1 MANIVTVISF
11 LLVPAL
17 MIFLCVKFK
26 ALNKLGIVLLC
37 YIVGMVAGNL
47 GILPHSFSTPS
58 ATNLT
63 VTADESLQAEAFSV
77 DILGYGG
84 EVVETVELNAENS
97 WSATVKAPYE
107 TDEQDAIS
115 YTVENEGVS
124 LTASAGDS
132 TLSLLQSVTICIA
145 LPLVLFSLDI
155 KKFFTVAKKGMLC
168 MLLACISI
176 IVITFILHLIFRS
189 STENSAQYAAGAVAV
204 YTGGTVNFGSIRNA
218 IGISNNDY
226 IVFNTYD
233 SVVSVIYI
241 FFLSTVGRKFFIKVM
256 RMKPFEQ
263 NSNDT
268 SAIDSATIDESVYT
282 YKEILQKKNIPGLL
296 AALGLSAVI
305 FGISYALNILVSMY
319 NPSLGMTVMMLSI
332 TTLGIAFSFIKKV
345 RNIKKTFQ
353 LGMYIIYAFCFS
365 VAASADF
372 KALLNF
378 SLPIFCY
385 VFVSIV
391 ASLLLHAFLS
401 KLFRIDTDT
410 MIITSVSAVCSPP
423 FVPAVAASL
432 NNNAILV
439 SGLATG
445 VVGYAV
451 GNYLGN
457 AIYFIYNMI

>member
-1 MANIVTVISF
+1 MANILTVILF
-11 LLVPAL
+11 MLVPAL

-37 YIVGMVAGNL
+37 YIVGMVVGNL

-58 ATNLT
+58 VTNLT
-63 VTADESLQAEAFSV
+63 ITADESLRSEAFCV

-84 EVVETVELNAENS
+84 EIVETVELNAENS

-107 TDEQDAIS
+107 TDEQETIGYS
-115 YTVENEGVS
+115 VENEGVS

-132 TLSLLQSVTICIA
+132 TLSLLQSITICIA

-176 IVITFILHLIFRS
+176 IVVTFILHLVFRS

-218 IGISNNDY
+218 IGITNNDY

-233 SVVSVIYI
+233 SVVSVLYI
-241 FFLSTVGRKFFIKVM
+241 FFLSTIGRKFFIKVM
-256 RMKPFEQ
+256 RMKPFEH
-263 NSNDT
+263 NSDDA

-332 TTLGIAFSFIKKV
+332 TTLGIAFSFIKKI
-345 RNIKKTFQ
+345 RNIRKTFQ

-385 VFVSIV
+385 VFVSII
-391 ASLLLHAFLS
+391 AGLLLHAFLS

-410 MIITSVSAVCSPP
+410 MIITSVSAICSPP

-457 AIYFIYNMI
+457 AVYFIYNLI

>member
-1 MANIVTVISF
+1 MVDILTVIAF
-11 LLVPAL
+11 MAVPAL

-37 YIVGMVAGNL
+37 YIIGMVIGNIGL
-47 GILPHSFSTPS
+47 LPHSFSTPVV
-58 ATNLT
+58 TNLT
-63 VTADESLQAEAFSV
+63 ITMPEENRDKAISV
-77 DILGYGG
+77 DVLDSSGN
-84 EVVETVELNAENS
+84 VVETVSLNEENEWTAS
-97 WSATVKAPYE
+97 VKAPYE
-107 TDEQDAIS
+107 NDKQESIT
-115 YTVENEGVS
+115 YTVSEENAL
-124 LTASAGDS
+124 LTASPGDS
-132 TLSLLQSVTICIA
+132 TLSLLQSITICIA

-155 KKFFTVAKKGMLC
+155 KKFFKVAKKGVLC
-168 MLLACISI
+168 MGLACISI
-176 IVITFILHLIFRS
+176 MVVTFILHLIFRGT
-189 STENSAQYAAGAVAV
+189 TENSAQYAAGAVAV

-233 SVVSVIYI
+233 SVVSVLYI
-241 FFLSTVGRKFFIKVM
+241 FFLSTIGRRFFIKVM
-256 RMKPFEQ
+256 KMKPFEKVE
-263 NSNDT
+263 NSSDE
-268 SAIDSATIDESVYT
+268 IDSATIDESVYT

-296 AALGLSAVI
+296 GALGLSALI
-305 FGISYALNILVSMY
+305 FGISYALNMVVSMF

-332 TTLGIAFSFIKKV
+332 TTLGIAFSFIKKI
-345 RNIKKTFQ
+345 RNIRKTFQ

-385 VFVSIV
+385 VVVSII
-391 ASLLLHAFLS
+391 AGLLLHAFLS
-401 KLFRIDTDT
+401 KLFKIDTDT

-423 FVPAVAASL
+423 FVPAVANSL
-432 NNNAILV
+432 KNNDILV

-445 VVGYAV
+445 VIGYAV

-457 AIYFIYNMI
+457 AVYFLYNLI

>member
-1 MANIVTVISF
+1 MLNIITVLLF
-11 LLVPAL
+11 LAVPAL

-37 YIVGMVAGNL
+37 YIVGMVIGNL
-47 GILPHSFSTPS
+47 GLLPHSFTTPS
-58 ATNLT
+58 VTNVT
-63 VTADESLQAEAFSV
+63 VSLDGQLQQETVV
-77 DILGYGG
+77 DVLDNEGA
-84 EVVETVELNAENS
+84 VVETVTLNAENG
-97 WSATVKAPYE
+97 WTQTVKLPYE
-107 TDEQDAIS
+107 NADKVAIN
-115 YTVENEGVS
+115 Y
-124 LTASAGDS
+124 TASDENAVITASQGDS
-132 TLSLLQSVTICIA
+132 TLSLLQSITICLA

-155 KKFFTVAKKGMLC
+155 RKFFKVAKKGMLC
-168 MLLACISI
+168 MLLAGVS
-176 IVITFILHLIFRS
+176 VVLVTFVLHLIFRT
-189 STENSAQYAAGAVAV
+189 STENSAQYAAGAVSV

-226 IVFNTYD
+226 IIFNTYD

-241 FFLSTVGRKFFIKVM
+241 FFLSTIGRKFFIKVFK
-256 RMKPFEQ
+256 MKPFES
-263 NSNDT
+263 NS
-268 SAIDSATIDESVYT
+268 SASDSIDSATIDESVYT
-282 YKEILQKKNIPGLL
+282 YKELLYKKNIPGLL
-296 AALGLSAVI
+296 VAVGLSAVI
-305 FGISYALNILVSMY
+305 FGISYALNILVSTV

-345 RNIKKTFQ
+345 REIRKTFQ

-372 KALLNF
+372 RALLNF

-385 VFVSIV
+385 VCVTIV
-391 ASLLLHAFLS
+391 IGLLVHAFLS
-401 KLFRIDTDT
+401 KLFKIDADT

-457 AIYFIYNMI
+457 AVYYLYSLI

>member
-1 MANIVTVISF
+1 MLNILTVLLF
-11 LLVPAL
+11 LAVPAL

-37 YIVGMVAGNL
+37 YIVGMVIGNL
-47 GILPHSFSTPS
+47 GMLPHSFTTPS
-58 ATNLT
+58 VTN
-63 VTADESLQAEAFSV
+63 VSVSVAEQAGDAVDV
-77 DILGYGG
+77 DILGADGA
-84 EVVETVELNAENS
+84 VVETVTLNAENG
-97 WSATVKAPYE
+97 WKQTVKLPYE
-107 TDEQDAIS
+107 DADKNAIS
-115 YTVENEGVS
+115 YTASNENAV

-132 TLSLLQSVTICIA
+132 TLSLLQSITICLA

-155 KKFFTVAKKGMLC
+155 RKFFKVAKKGMLC
-168 MLLACISI
+168 MLLAGVS
-176 IVITFILHLIFRS
+176 VVLVTMVLHLIFRT

-241 FFLSTVGRKFFIKVM
+241 FFLSTIGRKFFLKVFRM
-256 RMKPFEQ
+256 RPFEQ
-263 NSNDT
+263 NS
-268 SAIDSATIDESVYT
+268 SASGAIDSTTIDESVYT
-282 YKEILQKKNIPGLL
+282 YKEILYKKNIPGLL
-296 AALGLSAVI
+296 AAFGLSAVI
-305 FGISYALNILVSMY
+305 FGISYALNMLVSTF

-332 TTLGIAFSFIKKV
+332 TTLGIAFSFV
-345 RNIKKTFQ
+345 RKIREIRKTFQ

-385 VFVSIV
+385 VCVTIVIGLFV
-391 ASLLLHAFLS
+391 HALLS
-401 KLFRIDTDT
+401 KLFKIDVDT

-457 AIYFIYNMI
+457 AIYFLYSMI

>member
-1 MANIVTVISF
+1 MANIITVVLF

-17 MIFLCVKFK
+17 MIALCVKFN

-37 YIVGMVAGNL
+37 YLVGMIVGNL
-47 GILPHSFSTPS
+47 GVLPQSFSTP
-58 ATNLT
+58 AVTNIT
-63 VTADESLQAEAFSV
+63 VTAKEELTKPLTVDVLLPDGTFVEAVTLSVDNGYTNTVKLPYTNENKEVIQYTLSDESAL
-77 DILGYGG
+77 
-84 EVVETVELNAENS
+84 
-97 WSATVKAPYE
+97 
-107 TDEQDAIS
+107 
-115 YTVENEGVS
+115 
-124 LTASAGDS
+124 LTSSPGDS
-132 TLSLLQSVTICIA
+132 TLSLLQSITICIA

-155 KKFFTVAKKGMLC
+155 RKFFKVAKKGVLC
-168 MLLACISI
+168 MGLACLSI
-176 IVITFILHLIFRS
+176 IVVTFILHLIFRGS
-189 STENSAQYAAGAVAV
+189 AENSAQYAAGAVAV

-233 SVVSVIYI
+233 SVVSVLYI

-256 RMKPFEQ
+256 GMKPFKA
-263 NSNDT
+263 DD
-268 SAIDSATIDESVYT
+268 SATDEIDSAAIDESVYT

-296 AALGLSAVI
+296 GALGISVLI
-305 FGISYALNILVSMY
+305 FGISYALNIVVSMF

-332 TTLGIAFSFIKKV
+332 TTLGIACSFIKKI
-345 RNIKKTFQ
+345 REIRKTFQ

-378 SLPIFCY
+378 SLPIFSY
-385 VFVSIV
+385 VVVGILG
-391 ASLLLHAFLS
+391 SLLLHAFLS
-401 KLFRIDTDT
+401 KCFKIDADT
-410 MIITSVSAVCSPP
+410 MIITSVSAICSPP
-423 FVPAVAASL
+423 FVPAVANSL

-445 VVGYAV
+445 VIGYAV

-457 AIYFIYNMI
+457 IVYFLYSLI

>member
-1 MANIVTVISF
+1 MLNIITVLLF
-11 LLVPAL
+11 LAVPAL

-37 YIVGMVAGNL
+37 YIVGMVIGNL
-47 GILPHSFSTPS
+47 GMLPHSFTTPS
-58 ATNLT
+58 VTN
-63 VTADESLQAEAFSV
+63 VSVSVAEQAGESVDV
-77 DILGYGG
+77 DILGADGA
-84 EVVETVELNAENS
+84 VVGTVTLNADNG
-97 WSATVKAPYE
+97 WTQTVKLPYE
-107 TDEQDAIS
+107 DAEKNAIS
-115 YTVENEGVS
+115 YTASDENAV

-132 TLSLLQSVTICIA
+132 TLSLLQSITICLA

-155 KKFFTVAKKGMLC
+155 RKFFKVAKKGMLC
-168 MLLACISI
+168 MLLACVS
-176 IVITFILHLIFRS
+176 VILVTMVLHLIFRT

-241 FFLSTVGRKFFIKVM
+241 FFLSTIGRKFFLKVFKM
-256 RMKPFEQ
+256 RPFDQER
-263 NSNDT
+263 SST
-268 SAIDSATIDESVYT
+268 GVIDSATIDESVYT
-282 YKEILQKKNIPGLL
+282 YKEILYKKNIPGLL

-305 FGISYALNILVSMY
+305 FGVSYALNMLVSSF
-319 NPSLGMTVMMLSI
+319 NPGLGMTVMMLSI
-332 TTLGIAFSFIKKV
+332 TTLGIAFSFVKKI
-345 RNIKKTFQ
+345 REIRKTFQ

-385 VFVSIV
+385 VCVSIV
-391 ASLLLHAFLS
+391 AGLLIHALLS
-401 KLFRIDTDT
+401 KLFKIDVDT

-439 SGLATG
+439 SGLASG

-457 AIYFIYNMI
+457 AVYFLYSMI

>member
-1 MANIVTVISF
+1 MLNIITVLLFMA
-11 LLVPAL
+11 VPAL

-37 YIVGMVAGNL
+37 YIVGMVIGNL
-47 GILPHSFSTPS
+47 GLLPHSFNTPS
-58 ATNLT
+58 VTN
-63 VTADESLQAEAFSV
+63 VSVSIAEQAEEAVDV
-77 DILGYGG
+77 DILGADG
-84 EVVETVELNAENS
+84 EVVETLTLNAENG
-97 WSATVKAPYE
+97 WTQTVKLPYE
-107 TDEQDAIS
+107 DENENAIN
-115 YTVENEGVS
+115 YTVSDENAV

-132 TLSLLQSVTICIA
+132 TLSLLQSITICLA

-155 KKFFTVAKKGMLC
+155 RKFFKVAKKGMLC
-168 MLLACISI
+168 MLLAGVS
-176 IVITFILHLIFRS
+176 VVLVTFVLHLIFRS
-189 STENSAQYAAGAVAV
+189 SSEHSAQYAAGAVAV

-241 FFLSTVGRKFFIKVM
+241 FFLSTIGRKFFLKAFK
-256 RMKPFEQ
+256 MKPFEQ
-263 NSNDT
+263 DDSA
-268 SAIDSATIDESVYT
+268 SAAIDSTTIDESVFT
-282 YKEILQKKNIPGLL
+282 YKEILYKKNIPGLL

-305 FGISYALNILVSMY
+305 FGISYALNLLVSSF

-332 TTLGIAFSFIKKV
+332 TTLGIAFSFINKV
-345 RNIKKTFQ
+345 REIRKTFQ

-385 VFVSIV
+385 VCVTIV
-391 ASLLLHAFLS
+391 VGLMVHALLS
-401 KLFRIDTDT
+401 KLFKIDVDT

-423 FVPAVAASL
+423 FVPAVVASL

-457 AIYFIYNMI
+457 AVYLLYSMI

>member
-1 MANIVTVISF
+1 MINILTVLIFMA
-11 LLVPAL
+11 VPSL

-37 YIVGMVAGNL
+37 YILGMVIGNIGL
-47 GILPHSFSTPS
+47 LPHSFSTPS
-58 ATNLT
+58 VTNLT
-63 VTADESLQAEAFSV
+63 VTLPEEYRENEVTMDVLDSKGTFQSV
-77 DILGYGG
+77 
-84 EVVETVELNAENS
+84 TLNSENN
-97 WSATVKAPYE
+97 WTATVKAPYE
-107 TDEQDAIS
+107 NSEKETITYSLSDERAVI
-115 YTVENEGVS
+115 
-124 LTASAGDS
+124 TASAGDS
-132 TLSLLQSVTICIA
+132 TLSLLQSITICIA

-168 MLLACISI
+168 MLLACISV
-176 IVITFILHLIFRS
+176 IVVTFILHLIFRA

-233 SVVSVIYI
+233 SVVSVLYI
-241 FFLSTVGRKFFIKVM
+241 FFLSTIGRKFFIKVM
-256 RMKPFEQ
+256 KMRPFEK
-263 NSNDT
+263 NDDDA

-282 YKEILQKKNIPGLL
+282 YKEILQKRNIPGLL
-296 AALGLSAVI
+296 AALGLSVLI
-305 FGISYALNILVSMY
+305 FGVSYGLNMLVSMF
-319 NPSLGMTVMMLSI
+319 NAGLGMTVMMLSI
-332 TTLGIAFSFIKKV
+332 TTLGIAFSFVKKI
-345 RNIKKTFQ
+345 REIRKTFQ

-385 VFVSIV
+385 VVVSIV
-391 ASLLLHAFLS
+391 AGLLLHAFLS
-401 KLFRIDTDT
+401 KLFKIDTDT

-457 AIYFIYNMI
+457 VVYFLYNLI

>member
-1 MANIVTVISF
+1 MVNILTVLLFMA
-11 LLVPAL
+11 VPAL

-37 YIVGMVAGNL
+37 YIVGMVIGNL
-47 GILPHSFSTPS
+47 GILPHSFGTPS
-58 ATNLT
+58 VTNVT
-63 VTADESLQAEAFSV
+63 VSLQEHTAEKSV
-77 DILGYGG
+77 DILDANG
-84 EVVETVELNAENS
+84 ETVGSVILNKEND
-97 WSATVKAPYE
+97 WTQTVKLPYE
-107 TDEQDAIS
+107 DANQS
-115 YTVENEGVS
+115 AVNYTVSDENAV

-168 MLLACISI
+168 MLLACVSV
-176 IVITFILHLIFRS
+176 IVVTFVLHLVFRS

-233 SVVSVIYI
+233 SVVSVLYI
-241 FFLSTVGRKFFIKVM
+241 FFLSTIGRKFFVKVM
-256 RMKPFEQ
+256 RMHPFES
-263 NSNDT
+263 NSDDA
-268 SAIDSATIDESVYT
+268 SDIDSATIDESVYT
-282 YKEILQKKNIPGLL
+282 YKEILLKKNIPGLL

-305 FGISYALNILVSMY
+305 FGISYVLNMLVSMF

-332 TTLGIAFSFIKKV
+332 TTLGIAFSFVKKI
-345 RNIKKTFQ
+345 REIRKTFQ

-385 VFVSIV
+385 VCVSIV
-391 ASLLLHAFLS
+391 AGLLLHAFLS
-401 KLFRIDTDT
+401 KLFKIDADT

-445 VVGYAV
+445 VVGYAI

-457 AIYFIYNMI
+457 AVYFLYNLI

>member
-1 MANIVTVISF
+1 MLNIITVLLFMA
-11 LLVPAL
+11 VPAL

-37 YIVGMVAGNL
+37 YIVGMVIGNL

-58 ATNLT
+58 VTN
-63 VTADESLQAEAFSV
+63 VSVSVDEQAGEAVDV
-77 DILGYGG
+77 DILGADGA
-84 EVVETVELNAENS
+84 VVETVTLNAENG
-97 WSATVKAPYE
+97 WSQSVKLPYE
-107 TDEQDAIS
+107 DAEENTIT
-115 YTVENEGVS
+115 YTVSDENAV
-124 LTASAGDS
+124 LTSSAGDS
-132 TLSLLQSVTICIA
+132 TLSLLQSITICLA

-155 KKFFTVAKKGMLC
+155 RKFFKVAKKGMLC
-168 MLLACISI
+168 MLLAGVSVV
-176 IVITFILHLIFRS
+176 IVTFVLHLIFRTT
-189 STENSAQYAAGAVAV
+189 TENSAQYAAGAVAV

-241 FFLSTVGRKFFIKVM
+241 FFLSTIGRKFFLKLFRM
-256 RMKPFEQ
+256 RPFEQ
-263 NSNDT
+263 ESSSSD
-268 SAIDSATIDESVYT
+268 SIDSATIDESVYT
-282 YKEILQKKNIPGLL
+282 YKEILYKKNIPGLL
-296 AALGLSAVI
+296 AALGLSALI
-305 FGISYALNILVSMY
+305 FGISYALNMLVSSF

-345 RNIKKTFQ
+345 REIRKTFQ

-385 VFVSIV
+385 VFVSII
-391 ASLLLHAFLS
+391 AGLLVHALLS
-401 KLFRIDTDT
+401 KLFKIDVDT

-423 FVPAVAASL
+423 FVPAVVASL

-457 AIYFIYNMI
+457 AVYFLYSMI

>member
-1 MANIVTVISF
+1 MVNALVV
-11 LLVPAL
+11 LLFFAAPAL

-26 ALNKLGIVLLC
+26 SLNKLGIVLLC
-37 YIVGMVAGNL
+37 YILGMVIGNL
-47 GILPHSFSTPS
+47 GLLPHSFSTPS
-58 ATNLT
+58 VTNVT
-63 VTADESLQAEAFSV
+63 VSLVEQRETPVSV
-77 DILGYGG
+77 DILDENG
-84 EVVETVELNAENS
+84 VVAETVTLNAENNWVQS
-97 WSATVKAPYE
+97 IKLPFE
-107 TDEQDAIS
+107 DADRNAIN
-115 YTVENEGVS
+115 YTVSDDNVL

-132 TLSLLQSVTICIA
+132 VLSLLQSITICLA

-155 KKFFTVAKKGMLC
+155 RKFFKVAKKGMLC

-176 IVITFILHLIFRS
+176 VLVTFVLHLIFRT

-204 YTGGTVNFGSIRNA
+204 YTGGTVNLGSIRNA

-226 IVFNTYD
+226 IIFNTYD

-241 FFLSTVGRKFFIKVM
+241 FFLSTIGRKFFLKVFRM
-256 RMKPFEQ
+256 RPFEQ
-263 NSNDT
+263 NN
-268 SAIDSATIDESVYT
+268 SASDVIDNATIDESVYT
-282 YKEILQKKNIPGLL
+282 YKEILCKKNIPGLL

-305 FGISYALNILVSMY
+305 FGISYTLNILVSMF

-332 TTLGIAFSFIKKV
+332 TTLGIAFSFVKKI
-345 RNIKKTFQ
+345 REIRKSFQ

-385 VFVSIV
+385 VCVSIV
-391 ASLLLHAFLS
+391 GSLMLHAFLS
-401 KLFRIDTDT
+401 KLFKIDTDT
-410 MIITSVSAVCSPP
+410 MIITSVSAICSPP
-423 FVPAVAASL
+423 FVPAVAAAL
-432 NNNAILV
+432 DNNAVLV

-457 AIYFIYNMI
+457 AVYFLYSMI

>member
-1 MANIVTVISF
+1 MMTNILTVLFF
-11 LLVPAL
+11 LAIPSL

-37 YIVGMVAGNL
+37 YILGMAIGNIGL
-47 GILPHSFSTPS
+47 LPHSFSTPS
-58 ATNLT
+58 VTNLT
-63 VTADESLQAEAFSV
+63 VTVEDSYK
-77 DILGYGG
+77 DG
-84 EVVETVELNAENS
+84 ELNIDVLDTAGNIQTVVLNAEND
-97 WSATVKAPYE
+97 WTTTLKAPYE
-107 TDEQDAIS
+107 TEENETIS
-115 YTVENEGVS
+115 YSVS
-124 LTASAGDS
+124 DERAVITASSGDS
-132 TLSLLQSVTICIA
+132 TLSLLQSITICIA
-145 LPLVLFSLDI
+145 LPLVLFSLDM

-168 MLLACISI
+168 MLLACVS
-176 IVITFILHLIFRS
+176 VIAVTFVLHLIFRA
-189 STENSAQYAAGAVAV
+189 TTDNSAQYAAGAVAV

-226 IVFNTYD
+226 IIFNTYD
-233 SVVSVIYI
+233 SVISVLYI
-241 FFLSTVGRKFFIKVM
+241 FFLSTIGRKFFIKVM
-256 RMKPFEQ
+256 KMRPFES
-263 NSNDT
+263 NSDDA

-296 AALGLSAVI
+296 AALGLSALI
-305 FGISYALNILVSMY
+305 FAVSYALNIVVSMF
-319 NPSLGMTVMMLSI
+319 NPGLGMTVMMLTI
-332 TTLGIAFSFIKKV
+332 TTLGIACSFVKKI
-345 RNIKKTFQ
+345 REIRKTFQ

-385 VFVSIV
+385 VFVSII
-391 ASLLLHAFLS
+391 AGLLLHAFLS
-401 KLFRIDTDT
+401 KLFKIDTDT

-457 AIYFIYNMI
+457 LVYFLYNLI

>member
-1 MANIVTVISF
+1 MINILTVVIF
-11 LLVPAL
+11 MLVPAL

-37 YIVGMVAGNL
+37 YIVGMVIGNL
-47 GILPHSFSTPS
+47 GILPHSFSTP
-58 ATNLT
+58 AVNNLT
-63 VTADESLQAEAFSV
+63 VTLKDEALTGIVSV
-77 DILGYGG
+77 DILDSDGA
-84 EVVETVELNAENS
+84 VVETVELNEENEWIAS
-97 WSATVKAPYE
+97 VKAPYE
-107 TDEQDAIS
+107 NSEKEVINYSVADDN
-115 YTVENEGVS
+115 VL

-168 MLLACISI
+168 MLLACIS
-176 IVITFILHLIFRS
+176 VIAVTFVLHLIFRA

-233 SVVSVIYI
+233 SVVSVLYI
-241 FFLSTVGRKFFIKVM
+241 FFLSTIGRKFFVKVM
-256 RMKPFEQ
+256 RLKPFEK
-263 NSNDT
+263 NNDDAN
-268 SAIDSATIDESVYT
+268 AIDSATIDESVYT
-282 YKEILQKKNIPGLL
+282 YKEILYRKNIPGLL

-305 FGISYALNILVSMY
+305 FAVSYGLNMFVSMF

-332 TTLGIAFSFIKKV
+332 TTLGIAFSFIKKI
-345 RNIKKTFQ
+345 REIKKTFQ

-385 VFVSIV
+385 VCVSII
-391 ASLLLHAFLS
+391 AGLLLHAFLS
-401 KLFRIDTDT
+401 KLFKIDADT

-457 AIYFIYNMI
+457 AVYFLYNLI